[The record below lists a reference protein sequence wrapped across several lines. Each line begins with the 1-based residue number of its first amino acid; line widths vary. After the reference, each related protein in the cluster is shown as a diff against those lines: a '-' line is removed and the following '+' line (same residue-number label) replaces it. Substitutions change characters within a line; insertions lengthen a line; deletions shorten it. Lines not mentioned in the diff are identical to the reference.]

1 MGEVCSND
9 RDSVSL
15 WNIVVERR
23 RILVN
28 PGVLEGKKE
37 PGKRKPMDEHMPHPY
52 CAY

>member
-1 MGEVCSND
+1 MCSTD

-23 RILVN
+23 RTLGN
-28 PGVLEGKKE
+28 PGVSEGKKK
-37 PGKRKPMDEHMPHPY
+37 PGKRKPMDERMPHPC